1 MDSAKNTERPLL
13 GTVICPL
20 QPGATPAD
28 IFAELAAGL
37 ENTGRLQDAE
47 GFAKAVLLRESAA
60 STALPIGVAMPHAR
74 LPQLERIILSF
85 GRLPHEMLWGETAVD
100 CVFLMA
106 VPSKQPTAY
115 LALVQKL
122 TRLLR
127 ITEKLEE
134 LRALTD
140 ASTCRKWL
148 QQHLELDAE

>member
-1 MDSAKNTERPLL
+1 MDAKNTERPLL

-20 QPGATPAD
+20 QSTAALAD
-28 IFAELAAGL
+28 VFAELATAL
-37 ENTGRLQDAE
+37 ENGGNLQDGA

-74 LPQLERIILSF
+74 LPELERIILSF
-85 GRLPHEMLWGETAVD
+85 GRLPYEMLWGETAVD

-127 ITEKLEE
+127 VTEKLEE
-134 LRALTD
+134 LRSLTE
-140 ASTCRKWL
+140 ASACRQWLL
-148 QQHLELDAE
+148 QQLELDAE